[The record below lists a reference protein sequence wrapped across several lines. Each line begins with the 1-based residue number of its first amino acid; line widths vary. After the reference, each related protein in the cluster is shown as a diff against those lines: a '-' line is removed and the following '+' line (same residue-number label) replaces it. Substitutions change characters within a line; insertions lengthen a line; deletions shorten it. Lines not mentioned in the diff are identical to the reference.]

1 MGKKLN
7 TYVRPAIKYAEIK
20 CRYVVCL
27 SKYEKYSSDEQLSKG
42 GFFDDDAEEVSW
54 NVNVWED

>member
-7 TYVRPAIKYAEIK
+7 TYVRPVIKYAEIK

-27 SKYEKYSSDEQLSKG
+27 SKNEKYSSDEQLSKG